1 MRIRPLFALLPA
13 LLLACSAQTDGG
25 EDDLTKTGEDDFT
38 SNQASLLDF
47 EFDGE
52 VTATSVFNAQSLIN
66 DQMLYTIGQLNGSK
80 AVGRLDRLVLT
91 EVKKTAVEGKTKIT
105 YHAKLPVSW
114 GTKTNLPA
122 SYELILPSDA
132 SFEGQE
138 AFTKEYL
145 HSCVEL
151 GAHDVDSGSMWYYYR
166 PARSGCQLKPTDVVR
181 FTAKVTPSTENTTGK
196 YPEYDKVWEDGALNV
211 VAIFGKYEDGKTSGD
226 AGIDAYNRFVRETR
240 AALGGTVTTVP
251 ESVPQNPGV
260 AAPDVTFNATLA
272 DGKKVSVTALLVDN
286 IRTADARFNE
296 RYNALSTNADL
307 IAYNGHAGLG
317 QNVRALAQKGTWKA
331 GKYVIVFMNG
341 CDTFA
346 YVDGSLAQTRA
357 RINPDDPT
365 GTKYMEFVT
374 NSLPAFFSEMPN
386 SSLTLIKGLLRH
398 DSPMTYEQIF
408 TGIDDS
414 QVVVVTGEED
424 NTFKPADAPPP
435 AGWQGVTARVEGLT
449 RATERRFDT
458 GVVQPGRYEFK
469 ISGTGD
475 ADLYVKVGA
484 AVGGRVYDCRP
495 YKSGSNETCVVTVR
509 TAANISSMVRGYA
522 ATSTVEYSAKKL

>member
-47 EFDGE
+47 EFDGD

-105 YHAKLPVSW
+105 YNAKRPGSW

-341 CDTFA
+341 CDTVA

-365 GTKYMEFVT
+365 GT
-374 NSLPAFFSEMPN
+374 
-386 SSLTLIKGLLRH
+386 
-398 DSPMTYEQIF
+398 
-408 TGIDDS
+408 
-414 QVVVVTGEED
+414 
-424 NTFKPADAPPP
+424 
-435 AGWQGVTARVEGLT
+435 
-449 RATERRFDT
+449 
-458 GVVQPGRYEFK
+458 
-469 ISGTGD
+469 
-475 ADLYVKVGA
+475 
-484 AVGGRVYDCRP
+484 
-495 YKSGSNETCVVTVR
+495 
-509 TAANISSMVRGYA
+509 
-522 ATSTVEYSAKKL
+522 